1 MRMRRL
7 KLLGLA
13 SLVCVAALMVVSD
26 ASAGNFDKFRMGCLD
41 EEPAVCPA
49 GTVGQPYS
57 LTIYLDRD
65 SDSDPDRGAD
75 FDCATYHVSS
85 GVFPPGLSVSDEGL
99 VSGTPTQ
106 AGHFDFYLTVEY
118 HRTSFCPGKTP
129 SDDRFVIN
137 VNPGAPKL
145 TISTA
150 SLPDANVNQA
160 YTSPPLAASGAPVNS
175 WSLASGT
182 LPAGLTLAPNGVISG
197 TPTQGGLFGFT
208 VQANATGASDT
219 HQLTLFILAPLAIQ
233 TLTDKTPPT
242 AGLTAKRL
250 VDQPLATGVKAVGGR
265 GPYTFS
271 SEGEMPPGIT
281 LDPATGSIAGAGT
294 TAGGYPV
301 TVTITDAT
309 GAKAS
314 VAWNITILPL
324 LSFARNV
331 KAPAA
336 GHVGSR
342 YHWTFKT
349 TGASKT
355 RTFALRGKRPP
366 GLTLD
371 KATGTLAG
379 TPTKR
384 GSYRITIRVAGD
396 SATVVQKSFTIRIR

>member
-160 YTSPPLAASGAPVNS
+160 YTSPPLAASGAPVIS

-197 TPTQGGLFGFT
+197 TPSQGGLFGFT